1 MKFNR
6 STLNSKITAAAI
18 GVLSVILYI
27 IWGYDLARFEHSKLL
42 LIYSVLF
49 GGYYFVVKHSN
60 VHENWLSAFA
70 VLFRLLFLF
79 TLPTLS
85 QDFFRFI
92 WDGRLILEGLDPY
105 LHTPNELLESSPELF
120 HEMNTLHEG
129 MGALSAK
136 HYSNYPPIHQLP
148 FIIAVLISKHSILGS
163 VVVLRVLLIS
173 ADLGI
178 LVYGKKLLKKLKLQ
192 TRSIYWFILNPLVI
206 IELTGNL
213 HFEGL
218 MLCFFI
224 ISIYFIHSKK
234 WHTAA
239 IVMALSIAVKLVP
252 ILSLPLFL
260 NKLGW
265 KKSIWFYSIIAS
277 VLMILFVPFFSFEFL
292 ENYGATIGLWFSNFE
307 FNASIYYFVKWVL
320 DEING
325 VNLINSTGAIVAFV
339 LAIQTSYQL
348 LQKKQDTKALLL
360 MIFWVL
366 SGYYFISTTVH
377 PWYITSLLLL
387 SIYTNYRF
395 ILVWS
400 YTLIFSYCA
409 YSEFSVKE
417 SSLLLSLEYMPVFA
431 MLIWELYSMKMQK
444 VKASL
449 NY

>member
-6 STLNSKITAAAI
+6 STLNSKKTAAAI

-92 WDGRLILEGLDPY
+92 WDGRLILEGLNPY

-120 HEMNTLHEG
+120 PEMNTLRKG

-148 FIIAVLISKHSILGS
+148 FIIAALISKHSILGS

-178 LVYGKKLLKKLKLQ
+178 LVYGKKLLKNLKLQ
-192 TRSIYWFILNPLVI
+192 TRSIYWFILNPLVV

-224 ISIYFIHSKK
+224 MALYFIDSNK

-239 IVMALSIAVKLVP
+239 IAMALSIGVKLVP
-252 ILSLPLFL
+252 VLSLPLFL

-265 KKSIWFYSIIAS
+265 KKSIRFYSITCGVFI
-277 VLMILFVPFFSFEFL
+277 ILFLPFFSFEFL
-292 ENYGATIGLWFSNFE
+292 ENYSTTIGLWFSNFE
-307 FNASIYYFVKWVL
+307 FNASIYYFLKWAL
-320 DEING
+320 AGIKNL
-325 VNLINSTGAIVAFV
+325 NLINSMLSVISCVFI
-339 LAIQTSYQL
+339 IQTSYQL
-348 LQKKQDTKALLL
+348 LQKKKETKALLL

-377 PWYITSLLLL
+377 PWYIINLLLL
-387 SIYTNYRF
+387 SIFTNYRF
-395 ILVWS
+395 IILWS
-400 YTLIFSYCA
+400 YTLIFSYFA
-409 YSEFSVKE
+409 YGEFTVKE
-417 SSLLLSLEYMPVFA
+417 SSLWLSLEYIPVFV
-431 MLIWELYSMKMQK
+431 MLVWEIYSKK
-444 VKASL
+444 KL
-449 NY
+449 KHH